1 MATDRSNAMDHMIV
15 VLFENHSLDSLLGH
29 LYGPEDGKTFEG
41 VIGKNLSNP
50 IPEWAED
57 GAERKTVPYTVAT
70 DMDSPNPDS
79 GEEYPHTNTQ
89 LYNIL
94 NEANRFKIQDAIVA
108 PYNAPAP
115 GQTPTM
121 DGFVTDYISNFT
133 GEMGRQPTY
142 EEYAQIMT
150 GFTPEQVPVLNGLA
164 RGFGV
169 FDHWF
174 CEVPSQTLPN
184 RSFWTSATSRGY
196 VWNPPT
202 SKFIKNSDSE
212 TIFNRLDAHGKTWK
226 IYVSEPMALS
236 WHVMIH
242 YEALKDRAATHVVPF
257 SQFETDAANGDL
269 PNFSFIEPN
278 LIVAHNDYHP
288 AFGRSFSASVALPG
302 ADPPASILGGEEF
315 LSRIYA
321 AYRGMQG
328 ETGSNVWNTAL
339 LIGWDEPG
347 GTYDHVPPP
356 AVPSPDKASSP
367 GELGFAFDRSGYRT
381 PAIIV
386 SPWIDEGTVINEE
399 HRHTSLIA
407 TLREQW
413 DLGDPFTARDAAA
426 RTFSNVFT
434 RDTPRDPKTFPVPK
448 ARPVPPM
455 QQDVAGLGAV
465 LSVMGKTMLQ
475 GVREYAA
482 EHNLEIEGLP
492 KDPKAPIPD
501 DQVVNVMRGFLANW
515 FPLLASK

>member
-1 MATDRSNAMDHMIV
+1 MTTDRSHAMDHV
-15 VLFENHSLDSLLGH
+15 VVAVFENRSLDNVLGH
-29 LYGPEDGKTFEG
+29 LYGPEDGKNFEG

-50 IPEWAED
+50 IPDWAED
-57 GAERKTVPYTVAT
+57 GADRKVVPYTVAT
-70 DMDSPNPDS
+70 DMNSPNPDS
-79 GEEYPHTNTQ
+79 GQEYPHTNTQ
-89 LYNIL
+89 LFNVSD
-94 NEANRFKIQDAIVA
+94 EANHFKIQDAIGP

-184 RSFWTSATSRGY
+184 RSFWTSATSSGY

-202 SKFIKNSDSE
+202 TKFIKNNNAE
-212 TIFNRLDAHGKTWK
+212 TIFNRLEKQF
-226 IYVSEPMALS
+226 
-236 WHVMIH
+236 
-242 YEALKDRAATHVVPF
+242 ATHVVPF

-269 PNFSFIEPN
+269 PDFSFIEPN
-278 LIVAHNDYHP
+278 VVIGHNDYHP
-288 AFGRSFSASVALPG
+288 AVGRSFDPDVTLPG
-302 ADPPASILGGEEF
+302 ADPPSSILGGEEF

-328 ETGSNVWNTAL
+328 TTGSTVWNMTL

-367 GELGFAFDRSGYRT
+367 GEFGFAFDRSGYRV
-381 PAIIV
+381 PAVVV
-386 SPWIDEGTVINEE
+386 SPWIAEGEVLNEE
-399 HRHTSLIA
+399 YRHTSLIA

-426 RTFSNVFT
+426 RTFSSVFT
-434 RDTPRDPKTFPVPK
+434 LDTPRDPDTWPVPK

-455 QQDVAGLGAV
+455 QQETAALGAV
-465 LSVMGKTMLQ
+465 LSTLGKTMID
-475 GVREYAA
+475 GIRHYAA
-482 EHNLEIEGLP
+482 EHNLEIEGIP
-492 KDPKAPIPD
+492 KDPKADIPD
-501 DQVVNVMRGFLANW
+501 DQVVTVIRGFLANW